1 MYSLAVCIVYS
12 LIWQVFT
19 DNLSN
24 LWIDE
29 CRAHDP
35 FVLQVIDSLG
45 YKKIIADFGVAK
57 PGTSLA
63 AMVTTPPPSRLPIT
77 DAKDYWKSFWSA
89 KISLI
94 ELMETL
100 NTRSLALSLPERHQG
115 ANIKLLSFW
124 LQRNLL
130 ELGSQGYFSQWKDVD

>member
-1 MYSLAVCIVYS
+1 MYS

-19 DNLSN
+19 DNLSS
-24 LWIDE
+24 LWINE

-45 YKKIIADFGVAK
+45 YKKIIADFGVPK

-63 AMVTTPPPSRLPIT
+63 AMVTTSPLLRLPIT
-77 DAKDYWKSFWSA
+77 EAKDHRKNFWSG
-89 KISLI
+89 KVSLV

-100 NTRSLALSLPERHQG
+100 NTRSLA
-115 ANIKLLSFW
+115 
-124 LQRNLL
+124 
-130 ELGSQGYFSQWKDVD
+130 